1 MVEKKVSSIKLLLKG
16 GQEAK
21 KFNSITKELLKERSE
36 KFCSLPKQADNWS
49 ALASQV
55 VGAKHT

>member
-21 KFNSITKELLKERSE
+21 KFNSITKELLKERAD
-36 KFCSLPKQADNWS
+36 KFYGLPKQANSWN